1 MTYDEWMSLSEEERD
16 RRFRESVEEGNRLS
30 RKIERET
37 FFIHEGLNEL
47 KEKVEEWKT
56 WQKLHLN

>member
-16 RRFRESVEEGNRLS
+16 RRFKAFVEESDRLS

-37 FFIHEGLNEL
+37 FFIREGLNEL